1 MKEKILL
8 KSLHICF
15 GIDVR
20 TYDSEFNEVVEYSYN
35 TKANKFYN
43 ESEIIKSAVNKGRV
57 SKYYVLNGYLNEQ
70 FLLHSYNH
78 TYYLFGPFRVNCL
91 STSKCLEIVK
101 IETSVDIRLD
111 RMVSNY
117 IKDLQTYSLDN
128 IKDIVQMLHYLLS
141 FSDEDSN
148 IVSIHKYTE
157 KVQETLS
164 YSNLERLL
172 LPEDNNEQS
181 RFEYEKRMLKLVKKG
196 KKANIKKFLRDLEG
210 SIMTSNIGD
219 SLRNEKN
226 YSIVIF
232 EKLSQL
238 AIDSGMSA
246 VESTRSRDL
255 LIADN
260 EAANDLKEV
269 MNIRKGAIVFY
280 TEKIS
285 EISENNHSKFL
296 VTVLDYIDR
305 NLYENLTIESIAKQF
320 SVSQTTLNLTFKN
333 ELGITVKKYLTQSKM
348 KDAKRLLAQEIS
360 ISEISQMLGYADS
373 SHFCKKFKKES
384 GMTPTEYRRTH
395 K

>member
-1 MKEKILL
+1 
-8 KSLHICF
+8 
-15 GIDVR
+15 
-20 TYDSEFNEVVEYSYN
+20 
-35 TKANKFYN
+35 
-43 ESEIIKSAVNKGRV
+43 
-57 SKYYVLNGYLNEQ
+57 
-70 FLLHSYNH
+70 
-78 TYYLFGPFRVNCL
+78 
-91 STSKCLEIVK
+91 
-101 IETSVDIRLD
+101 
-111 RMVSNY
+111 
-117 IKDLQTYSLDN
+117 
-128 IKDIVQMLHYLLS
+128 
-141 FSDEDSN
+141 
-148 IVSIHKYTE
+148 
-157 KVQETLS
+157 
-164 YSNLERLL
+164 
-172 LPEDNNEQS
+172 
-181 RFEYEKRMLKLVKKG
+181 MLKLVKKG

>member
-172 LPEDNNEQS
+172 LPEDNNE
-181 RFEYEKRMLKLVKKG
+181 
-196 KKANIKKFLRDLEG
+196 
-210 SIMTSNIGD
+210 
-219 SLRNEKN
+219 
-226 YSIVIF
+226 
-232 EKLSQL
+232 
-238 AIDSGMSA
+238 
-246 VESTRSRDL
+246 
-255 LIADN
+255 
-260 EAANDLKEV
+260 
-269 MNIRKGAIVFY
+269 
-280 TEKIS
+280 
-285 EISENNHSKFL
+285 
-296 VTVLDYIDR
+296 
-305 NLYENLTIESIAKQF
+305 
-320 SVSQTTLNLTFKN
+320 
-333 ELGITVKKYLTQSKM
+333 
-348 KDAKRLLAQEIS
+348 
-360 ISEISQMLGYADS
+360 
-373 SHFCKKFKKES
+373 
-384 GMTPTEYRRTH
+384 
-395 K
+395 